1 MKRIKVTGVKTMG
14 ALVRYCGHKGVFI
27 ADIHHIAGAVVVRG
41 NPNIEKVLSRS
52 DSDYEAA
59 DYHLLDF
66 PGPDLLESARR
77 DLRRAEGQPEGGRA

>member
-27 ADIHHIAGAVVVRG
+27 ADIHHIAGAVVIRG

-66 PGPDLLESARR
+66 PGPIYWNPR
-77 DLRRAEGQPEGGRA
+77 DGIFVVPKGNLKEVER